1 MKLIL
6 ALIALF
12 FAPLSAM
19 ANPLTVAMDQSTI
32 TFAGKHAGNDFTGTF
47 EKWTADIDFDANDLP
62 KSTATVTI
70 DLASAKTGNGM
81 YDGTLPSA
89 DWFDVSNHP
98 TATFTSTA
106 FEKTDT
112 GFRATGD
119 FTIKGVTKPLTFD
132 FTVSGDAPIH
142 MTAQFPIHRLDYG
155 IGQNS
160 DPNVEWVDDII
171 TITLD
176 VTASATAK

>member
-6 ALIALF
+6 ALVALVALF

-19 ANPLTVAMDQSTI
+19 ANPLTIAADQSTI

-47 EKWTADIDFDANDLP
+47 EKWTGGIDFNTDDLENSAA
-62 KSTATVTI
+62 KITI

-81 YDGTLPSA
+81 YDGTLPTA
-89 DWFDVSNHP
+89 DWFDVTNHP

-106 FEKTDT
+106 FEKTEN
-112 GFRATGD
+112 GFRAAGD

-160 DPNVEWVDDII
+160 DPTAEWVDDII
-171 TITLD
+171 MIKLN
-176 VTASATAK
+176 VTAK